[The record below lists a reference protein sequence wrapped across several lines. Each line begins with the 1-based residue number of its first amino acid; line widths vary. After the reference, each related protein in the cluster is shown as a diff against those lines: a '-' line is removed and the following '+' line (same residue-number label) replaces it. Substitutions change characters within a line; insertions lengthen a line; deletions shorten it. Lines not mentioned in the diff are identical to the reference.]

1 LLAKLLALKKR
12 KLILSEMAK
21 KRSLMIGRKIQGEI
35 ELIEGK
41 EKDQPV
47 LISNTKYWMGPDI
60 IAAKGI
66 RSKVRDYGRVW
77 DFGGRSAE
85 VCPIDWKGSA

>member
-1 LLAKLLALKKR
+1 
-12 KLILSEMAK
+12 
-21 KRSLMIGRKIQGEI
+21 MIGRKIQGEI
-35 ELIEGK
+35 ELLEGK

-47 LISNTKYWMGPDI
+47 VISNTKYWMGPDV

-66 RSKVRDYGRVW
+66 KSKVRDYGRVW
-77 DFGGRSAE
+77 DFGEKSAE